1 MHGVRKDMNDNLVY
15 VAGFMDGEGS
25 IVITRSKSGRRKNLS
40 FDLNVTIAN
49 NNKEIHDW
57 LVENFGGSVSASN
70 RWKRTY
76 QWKLTA
82 NQAKEFLEKIV
93 PYLKIKKEQAILAIE
108 FQKSKSIYTKQHLK
122 QSNYNGGNVIP
133 ITEINR
139 RNDIAL
145 RMRKLNYRDRLPKTG
160 QTS

>member
-1 MHGVRKDMNDNLVY
+1 MEKGQ
-15 VAGFMDGEGS
+15 
-25 IVITRSKSGRRKNLS
+25 LS
-40 FDLNVTIAN
+40 LRDLSLAEEKICLLNLNVTIAN